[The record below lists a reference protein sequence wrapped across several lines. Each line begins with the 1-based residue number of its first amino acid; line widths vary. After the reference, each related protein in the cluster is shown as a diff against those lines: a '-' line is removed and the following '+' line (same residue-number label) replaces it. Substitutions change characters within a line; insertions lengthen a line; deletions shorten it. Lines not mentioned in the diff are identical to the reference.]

1 MDQLFAA
8 VESVF
13 GRKLLER
20 FEVFWGIA
28 WFAVVK
34 SWHATEFA
42 ILTAALVLLLNS
54 WRPSHKRRN
63 ALTAGIIAVIF
74 AASDEFHQTF
84 VPSREGTILDV
95 LIDSL
100 GVGAVT
106 LFNWIKNRE
115 LAIDNSTPR
124 TIG

>member
-1 MDQLFAA
+1 
-8 VESVF
+8 
-13 GRKLLER
+13 
-20 FEVFWGIA
+20 
-28 WFAVVK
+28 
-34 SWHATEFA
+34 
-42 ILTAALVLLLNS
+42 LNS